1 MSEFDLINRFFN
13 SLPNQRPDVVLG
25 IGDDCAI
32 LDLPEGKQ
40 LAMST
45 DTLVAGV
52 HFPEQTAA
60 EDIGYKSLAVN
71 LSDLAAMGA
80 EPAWVSLALTL
91 PASDSDWLES
101 FSSGFL
107 SLSKQYAIQL
117 IGGDTTRGSLTISVT
132 AHGFV
137 EAGRA
142 LRRDGARPGDR
153 IYVSGTLGDAALAL
167 RMRRGEY
174 NSSRD
179 ESDLLQRLERP
190 SPRITLGRG
199 LVGTAAFV
207 GKGVDLG
214 TVVVGD
220 GLRQPVGVRVAVA
233 PLGDA
238 VDQILAQ
245 GLVTIKVVLEGF
257 DDLLH
262 REPRSACGPS
272 LKDSLPD
279 RQQRVRRV
287 GQACAHAAHGVIV
300 AAALSDIPASGQA
313 VVHGSRDQGG
323 GVDPRPLPL
332 VGADSAR

>member
-1 MSEFDLINRFFN
+1 MALSEFQLIQKYFTTSGPERE
-13 SLPNQRPDVVLG
+13 DVLLG
-25 IGDDCAI
+25 VGDDCA
-32 LDLPEGKQ
+32 LLRPPSGME
-40 LAMST
+40 LAVTT
-45 DTLVAGV
+45 DTLVEGV
-52 HFPEQTAA
+52 HFLPGTDPEAL
-60 EDIGYKSLAVN
+60 GHKVLAVN

-199 LVGTAAFV
+199 LVGTASAAIDISDGLLADLGHICERSGVGAELLLDEIPLSSAVQRFLDRGGSWEAV
-207 GKGVDLG
+207 LAGGDDYELCFTVPPERAEALTALEGGECGLTCIGTITEGKGVHCLS
-214 TVVVGD
+214 
-220 GLRQPVGVRVAVA
+220 A
-233 PLGDA
+233 
-238 VDQILAQ
+238 
-245 GLVTIKVVLEGF
+245 EGG
-257 DDLLH
+257 
-262 REPRSACGPS
+262 EIEIG
-272 LKDSLPD
+272 
-279 RQQRVRRV
+279 
-287 GQACAHAAHGVIV
+287 
-300 AAALSDIPASGQA
+300 
-313 VVHGSRDQGG
+313 QGG
-323 GVDPRPLPL
+323 YEHF
-332 VGADSAR
+332 